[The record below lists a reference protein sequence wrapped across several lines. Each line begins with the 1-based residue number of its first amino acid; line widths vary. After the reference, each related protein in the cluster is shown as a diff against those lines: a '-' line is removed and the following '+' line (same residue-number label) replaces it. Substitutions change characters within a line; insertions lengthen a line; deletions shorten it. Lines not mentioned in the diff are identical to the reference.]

1 MFLLL
6 RLTTSVC
13 EAMTSPAMPYIK
25 VGMPRFI
32 TFSTLGQSIYPS
44 LALDVVLPVKVVL
57 EREILV
63 LPPADVILDER
74 EGPGAENM
82 VVGSINLG
90 RKLEPFISLN
100 SYITYLPVEVTH
112 TPLVVK
118 DISSRHIP
126 G

>member
-13 EAMTSPAMPYIK
+13 EAMTSPAMPYIR

-32 TFSTLGQSIYPS
+32 TFNTLGQSIYPS

-63 LPPADVILDER
+63 RPPADVILDEG
-74 EGPGAENM
+74 EGPGAENV
-82 VVGSINLG
+82 VVGSINLE
-90 RKLEPFISLN
+90 LFLI
-100 SYITYLPVEVTH
+100 
-112 TPLVVK
+112 
-118 DISSRHIP
+118 
-126 G
+126 